1 VAITQNNNSPCTG
14 KQEGTNYF
22 LLADETPGMWKVV
35 GHFFAPCE
43 YSDRMGIGKGRALP
57 VYFVDAVREGAF
69 R

>member
-1 VAITQNNNSPCTG
+1 
-14 KQEGTNYF
+14 
-22 LLADETPGMWKVV
+22 MWGVV
-35 GHFFAPCE
+35 GHFFVQCD